1 MTLTHAL
8 TRLLTRALLTLTPW
22 LNPAWAAQPSAGQ
35 IVSGQV
41 LETRDAEP
49 YTYLRLKTDQG
60 EQWAVVD
67 KAAVKKGASASVEV
81 VMVVDNFESKALHK
95 TFSSIIFGNLAG
107 AAPGATNPHAG
118 LANIAGMG
126 PLKLAK
132 ATGTNAY
139 TVAEIIGR
147 ANQLNNQ
154 PVRLSGKV
162 VKVNLDIMGKNWLH
176 LQDGSGN
183 AAQATHDL
191 LVTTTGLA
199 KLGEV
204 VTAAGTVHTNVDL
217 GMGYSYKVLIDN
229 ATLSRP

>member
-1 MTLTHAL
+1 MTPTHAL
-8 TRLLTRALLTLTPW
+8 TRLVTLALLTLAPW
-22 LNPAWAAQPSAGQ
+22 LNPALAAQPSAGQ

-81 VMVVDNFESKALHK
+81 VMVVDNFESKALRK

-132 ATGTNAY
+132 ATGANAY
-139 TVAEIIGR
+139 TVAEIIGQ
-147 ANQLNNQ
+147 ASQLNNQ

-183 AAQATHDL
+183 AAHATHDL

-199 KLGEV
+199 KLGDV

-229 ATLSRP
+229 ATLTRP

>member
-8 TRLLTRALLTLTPW
+8 TRLLTLALLTLTPW
-22 LNPAWAAQPSAGQ
+22 LNPALAAQPSAGQ

-49 YTYLRLKTDQG
+49 YTYLRIKTDQG

-147 ANQLNNQ
+147 ASQLNNQ

-191 LVTTTGLA
+191 LVTTTALA
-199 KLGEV
+199 KLGDV

-217 GMGYSYKVLIDN
+217 GMGYNYKVLIDN
-229 ATLSRP
+229 ATLTRP